1 MITIIVPFYNEEK
14 ILCENS
20 IQFHALS
27 RHAELI
33 FVDGGSIDK
42 SAECAKRYG
51 CGCYSKKGR
60 PRQMN
65 KGASIA
71 KGDILLFMHADTII
85 SPKAVSSIENCIKDG
100 RCVGGCLRQRID
112 APGKIYRFIEG
123 FGNAR
128 AAITKVFYGDQGM
141 FVRRD
146 IFLRIGGFPEV
157 PIMED
162 VIFSKQLKRVG
173 KTAVLP
179 DRIFTSPRRW
189 DKKGVVKTSLLY
201 SLINALFWL
210 RFPLEKIKLLYDDL
224 R

>member
-1 MITIIVPFYNEEK
+1 
-14 ILCENS
+14 
-20 IQFHALS
+20 
-27 RHAELI
+27 
-33 FVDGGSIDK
+33 
-42 SAECAKRYG
+42 
-51 CGCYSKKGR
+51 
-60 PRQMN
+60 MN

-210 RFPLEKIKLLYDDL
+210 RLPLEKIKLLYDDL